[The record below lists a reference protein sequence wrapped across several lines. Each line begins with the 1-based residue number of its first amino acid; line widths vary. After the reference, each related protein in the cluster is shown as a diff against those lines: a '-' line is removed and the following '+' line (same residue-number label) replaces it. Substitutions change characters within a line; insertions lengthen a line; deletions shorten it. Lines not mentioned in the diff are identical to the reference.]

1 MLSGEIG
8 HATNVYPPSTLEAFA
23 AAGINTVAIPRGYGP
38 ALLFQHDTYPWNI
51 TEVRQASALVIDR
64 EENAFLTNGL
74 GATATVYMAGLAD
87 SMVPLWMTQEAID
100 QLDRYEFDPDRAA
113 ELLQSVGF
121 EKNADGKW
129 ADADGNVIA
138 AEFKFPAEFTDFSGM
153 ALNATEHQR
162 VRFRHHG
169 PRHPWQQCAD
179 DIRNGDFELSVWS
192 WSSQSPFPA
201 CQFYGPLQRF
211 NYVGLTQGQKA

>member
-1 MLSGEIG
+1 TYMTLHWQPNSIFSDSVNFGEIRIWAGETEATTPLVLSGEIG

-87 SMVPLWMTQEAID
+87 S
-100 QLDRYEFDPDRAA
+100 
-113 ELLQSVGF
+113 
-121 EKNADGKW
+121 
-129 ADADGNVIA
+129 
-138 AEFKFPAEFTDFSGM
+138 
-153 ALNATEHQR
+153 
-162 VRFRHHG
+162 
-169 PRHPWQQCAD
+169 
-179 DIRNGDFELSVWS
+179 
-192 WSSQSPFPA
+192 
-201 CQFYGPLQRF
+201 
-211 NYVGLTQGQKA
+211 